1 MMDEL
6 LRLTKENNE
15 MLRRI
20 VAYIDKVESKAYQ
33 EREDMRNM
41 AINLAADSIIEVL
54 GNRRN
59 NGNFNDQI
67 FYR

>member
-1 MMDEL
+1 
-6 LRLTKENNE
+6 
-15 MLRRI
+15 MLHRI
-20 VAYIDKVESKAYQ
+20 TAYIDKVESKSYQ

-54 GNRRN
+54 GNRRS

>member
-1 MMDEL
+1 M
-6 LRLTKENNE
+6 RLTKENNE
-15 MLRRI
+15 MLHRI

-41 AINLAADSIIEVL
+41 AINLAADSIIEVI
-54 GNRRN
+54 GNRRG